1 MKFFKQVGLP
11 AKSGVSGIILV
22 VVPNVVGFAT
32 FSPNLDTIG
41 KKVDILV
48 ICSRSQRRDID

>member
-32 FSPNLDTIG
+32 FSPNLDTVG
-41 KKVDILV
+41 KK
-48 ICSRSQRRDID
+48 QGGY